1 MMVEAAGRL
10 PFRYRAYGLTLASSI
25 ELPELRPSYAEPV
38 VTVRSGPVPA
48 VLDAPHKVG
57 ALFQAA
63 PGEYL
68 LRIAG
73 IGAYWV
79 RGGTDIVIEPAPG
92 CAATTVRS
100 FLLGSPLTALLHQ
113 RGALVLHAAAMAG
126 GRGAVLIAGHSGAG
140 KSTTVATLMRR
151 GHRVLADDAAA
162 VVSDA
167 GVLAVQPGF
176 PQINLWRD
184 ALDRLGESGEAMPR
198 ARERIDKYQ
207 WPVGGSF
214 TDAPQRPA
222 HLVILGLSNE
232 ARVCCEPVV
241 QRDAFLAIR
250 GLTRN
255 RRAAEGLGVAAM
267 NFSVTTSLAATVPI
281 LRLTRPR
288 GSDTTGEIADTIA
301 ALLD

>member
-1 MMVEAAGRL
+1 MVAAGGRL

-25 ELPELRPSYAEPV
+25 ELPELRPSDAEPV

-48 VLDAPHKVG
+48 VLDAPHKTG

-79 RGGTDIVIEPAPG
+79 RGGTDIVIEAAPE
-92 CAATTVRS
+92 CAAATVRS

-167 GVLAVQPGF
+167 GGGLTVHPGF

-207 WPVGGSF
+207 WPIGGSF
-214 TDAPQRPA
+214 IDVPQRPA

-232 ARVCCEPVV
+232 AGVRSEPVV
-241 QRDAFLAIR
+241 HRDAFLAIR

-255 RRAAEGLGVAAM
+255 RRAAEGLGVAPR